1 METPRV
7 PVNFVPASEGETFKL
22 GTVTIRIMEDGS
34 RTGEPPFTDL
44 ESMLTNARDADS
56 KFMHWQ

>member
-7 PVNFVPASEGETFKL
+7 PVNFVPAHEGETFKL

-34 RTGEPPFTDL
+34 RTGTATFHGLRSDRII
-44 ESMLTNARDADS
+44 LTWR
-56 KFMHWQ
+56 